1 MFNMILSNYSMP
13 DSSKLNSSTASS
25 RKSTKKTEK
34 IKEKPPSPKKEP
46 IDKELEAS
54 IISKKELE
62 EQEQK
67 DKINGIKRKTLKK
80 KRSNKEIRIKRNKQK

>member
-1 MFNMILSNYSMP
+1 MFNMVLSNYSMP
-13 DSSKLNSSTASS
+13 DSSKLNSSTTSS

-54 IISKKELE
+54 IISKK
-62 EQEQK
+62 
-67 DKINGIKRKTLKK
+67 N
-80 KRSNKEIRIKRNKQK
+80 